1 MRGGKGLHRRDD
13 CALRLPDIPERS
25 LGQIVRVRLRLVVLP
40 HAEGTV
46 EPPQDLLG
54 QLLPEVTAE
63 PWAAT
68 VPRWSAEQPR
78 CALSC

>member
-1 MRGGKGLHRRDD
+1 MRGGKGSHRGDD
-13 CALRLPDIPERS
+13 GALRLPDIPERS
-25 LGQIVRVRLRLVVLP
+25 LGQVVRVRLRLVVLP

-54 QLLPEVTAE
+54 QLLPEVPAE
-63 PWAAT
+63 PWTAT

-78 CALSC
+78 